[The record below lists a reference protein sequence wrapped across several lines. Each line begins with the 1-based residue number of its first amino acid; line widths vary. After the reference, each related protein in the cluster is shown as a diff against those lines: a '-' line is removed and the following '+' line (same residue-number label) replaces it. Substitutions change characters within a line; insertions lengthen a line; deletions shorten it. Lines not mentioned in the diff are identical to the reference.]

1 MKSQYKI
8 YCNADDTDSLREQL
22 KNGVEVTDA
31 KTIENSFLVELS
43 ITIKKKR
50 GRKKRIDI
58 SPHELLLMVKEQ
70 KTVTDI
76 ALELGCTERYVWK
89 LIKLAKE
96 RG

>member
-50 GRKKRIDI
+50 DI